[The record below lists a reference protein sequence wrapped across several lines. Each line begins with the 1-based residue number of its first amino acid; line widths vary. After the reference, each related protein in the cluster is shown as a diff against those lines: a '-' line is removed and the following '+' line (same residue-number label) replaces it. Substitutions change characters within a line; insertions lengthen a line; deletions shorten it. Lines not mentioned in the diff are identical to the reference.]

1 MNRKALQIVRR
12 LTMTSRI
19 HIARGLCT
27 HRMTCLQEIDQSGSQ
42 QKCTNTKIMLVL
54 FSQIISLQSTMLE
67 VCVHRITC
75 LQEINQSINQQ
86 KCTNTKIMLVLFSQI
101 ISLQST
107 MLEVCVQ
114 RITCLQE
121 INQSINQSV
130 NKSVQPLTSCLYYSV
145 SQSIIYSAIGVYTQ
159 DHMSTRDQ

>member
-1 MNRKALQIVRR
+1 
-12 LTMTSRI
+12 MTSRI

-67 VCVHRITC
+67 VCV
-75 LQEINQSINQQ
+75 
-86 KCTNTKIMLVLFSQI
+86 
-101 ISLQST
+101 
-107 MLEVCVQ
+107 Q
-114 RITCLQE
+114 RISCLQE

-130 NKSVQPLTSCLYYSV
+130 NKSVQPLTITPCLYYSV
-145 SQSIIYSAIGVYTQ
+145 SQSIVYSAIGVCTQ
-159 DHMSTRDQ
+159 DHMPTRDQ

>member
-1 MNRKALQIVRR
+1 MLMNRKALQIVRR

-67 VCVHRITC
+67 VCVQRISC
-75 LQEINQSINQQ
+75 LQEINQSIH
-86 KCTNTKIMLVLFSQI
+86 
-101 ISLQST
+101 
-107 MLEVCVQ
+107 
-114 RITCLQE
+114 
-121 INQSINQSV
+121 QSV
-130 NKSVQPLTSCLYYSV
+130 NKSVQPLTPCLYYSV
-145 SQSIIYSAIGVYTQ
+145 SQSIIYSAIGVCTQ
-159 DHMSTRDQ
+159 DHMPTRDQ